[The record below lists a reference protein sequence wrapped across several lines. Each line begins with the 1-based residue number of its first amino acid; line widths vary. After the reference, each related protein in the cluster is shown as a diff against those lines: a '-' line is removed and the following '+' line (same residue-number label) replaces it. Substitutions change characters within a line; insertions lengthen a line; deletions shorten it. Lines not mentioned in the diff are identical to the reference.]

1 MENDGEREFESG
13 QLLINKN
20 VCWKELCLTMWFNEN
35 SGFWYQYL
43 YGDKDT
49 FRLAW
54 KICGTNYGCFNVFPM
69 NSGWSLNHFH
79 NGEVI
84 FHHRCGDKIN
94 LVSNN
99 QNCCSDWDYVL
110 SIIDSLIPVKKEIQ
124 MTDSVGD
131 LTGSEW
137 YYERVNH
144 DIRSMSFNSDGTIGI
159 GNNRLEKTWTL
170 ENDILTVFDD
180 CNEPTFTA
188 TFDGKEYKG
197 RWLRF
202 EKMNIVVK
210 KKNEEKINISGI
222 FFRENCFDLEII
234 RSVCFNNEY
243 QIKKEDVLDK
253 VVIDIGAHIGSF
265 SILSLSM
272 GAKRVISAEASIENF
287 EYLIKNTKLFKN
299 VSIINAAILGNN
311 NNKFIKFQRSLN
323 RDNTGGGSVVYL
335 NEKEDSFDVPV
346 VTFDDLFLL
355 NNSCDLLKLDCEGS
369 EFSIIKD
376 SKNIGFVKK
385 IVGEYH
391 ESDLNK
397 MKDLSDFLK
406 GLSFEVSYQHCSENL
421 GKFFA
426 IKI

>member
-1 MENDGEREFESG
+1 
-13 QLLINKN
+13 
-20 VCWKELCLTMWFNEN
+20 
-35 SGFWYQYL
+35 
-43 YGDKDT
+43 
-49 FRLAW
+49 
-54 KICGTNYGCFNVFPM
+54 
-69 NSGWSLNHFH
+69 
-79 NGEVI
+79 
-84 FHHRCGDKIN
+84 
-94 LVSNN
+94 
-99 QNCCSDWDYVL
+99 
-110 SIIDSLIPVKKEIQ
+110 
-124 MTDSVGD
+124 
-131 LTGSEW
+131 
-137 YYERVNH
+137 
-144 DIRSMSFNSDGTIGI
+144 
-159 GNNRLEKTWTL
+159 
-170 ENDILTVFDD
+170 
-180 CNEPTFTA
+180 
-188 TFDGKEYKG
+188 
-197 RWLRF
+197 
-202 EKMNIVVK
+202 
-210 KKNEEKINISGI
+210 
-222 FFRENCFDLEII
+222 
-234 RSVCFNNEY
+234 
-243 QIKKEDVLDK
+243 
-253 VVIDIGAHIGSF
+253 
-265 SILSLSM
+265 M